1 MAPAEM
7 MMGRVSGSYLDRRRS
22 SQRDSVRVCSETELS
37 LCTSVSTVVVVVVRS
52 DSSMGPLIAV
62 LGLLQIWIGLRL

>member
-37 LCTSVSTVVVVVVRS
+37 LCTSVSTVVVVVRS